1 MYPDH
6 YKLSSLETQIFHKHA
21 PRIFVELLWKILGI
35 PVIYTE
41 LLLVSGVFFFLFKST
56 LFGLF
61 IPCKSFEGIFVTDKF
76 EFSGGRGKRGRGGHR
91 PSGLTGKQI
100 GLWYRDKGK
109 QNRELKQV

>member
-1 MYPDH
+1 M
-6 YKLSSLETQIFHKHA
+6 
-21 PRIFVELLWKILGI
+21 V
-35 PVIYTE
+35 
-41 LLLVSGVFFFLFKST
+41 FFLFKST

-61 IPCKSFEGIFVTDKF
+61 IPCKSFEGIVVTDKF

>member
-1 MYPDH
+1 MYH

-21 PRIFVELLWKILGI
+21 PWIFAELLWKILDI

-41 LLLVSGVFFFLFKST
+41 HLLVSGVFFSFSSQHV
-56 LFGLF
+56 FGIF
-61 IPCKSFEGIFVTDKF
+61 IPCKSFEGIVVTDKF